1 MKILT
6 DFQEFMSYVDWHEL
20 SVGEKRLLYE
30 IVQNQTTT
38 SNVLFKIIQQEENI
52 ENMIL
57 TDCNEDYGLLLTPN
71 TRDKFS
77 KWLEDTYMYGEDGES
92 YLSWLEEIQKENE
105 NSSFTKKVT
114 IHMLPMDECRI
125 IKKISIAKNYKGKV
139 HFATIL
145 YERTLTENYNFKSK
159 EVQSNDS
166 NIPHDELDKAIFS
179 TIQTQY
185 PDALVFT
192 ESQFFDSEKRRKDM
206 WFKSRKNTTIYF
218 GLVSEQPFDLLSTNM
233 PVESMLCRINVYS
246 VSKEFLTMCSNQSFM
261 YSTQDIGEY
270 NYLKNLIEN
279 TLK

>member
-20 SVGEKRLLYE
+20 NVGEKRLLYE

-38 SNVLFKIIQQEENI
+38 SNVLFKIIQREENI

-57 TDCNEDYGLLLTPN
+57 TDCNEDCGLLLTPN

-125 IKKISIAKNYKGKV
+125 IKKISIAKNYKEKV

-192 ESQFFDSEKRRKDM
+192 ESQFFDSEKRRKNM
-206 WFKSRKNTTIYF
+206 WFKSRRNTTIYF
-218 GLVSEQPFDLLSTNM
+218 GLVFEQPFDLLSTNM

-261 YSTQDIGEY
+261 YSTQDIEEY
-270 NYLKNLIEN
+270 KYLKDLIEN

>member
-20 SVGEKRLLYE
+20 NVGEKRLLYE

-57 TDCNEDYGLLLTPN
+57 TNRNEDYGLLLTPN

-125 IKKISIAKNYKGKV
+125 IKKISIAKNYKEKV

-218 GLVSEQPFDLLSTNM
+218 GLVFEQPFDLLSTNM
-233 PVESMLCRINVYS
+233 PVKSMLCRINVYS

-261 YSTQDIGEY
+261 YSTQDIEEY
-270 NYLKNLIEN
+270 KYLKDLIEN

>member
-71 TRDKFS
+71 TRNKFS